1 MQNKKTLALVTIA
14 VVSAI
19 FALALYNE
27 NVKLKEQISSM
38 EMQYEKGVIEGVT
51 DFTLMII
58 DRLKTCQ
65 PVALMAEQES
75 TTVVDV
81 GCLRK
86 E

>member
-1 MQNKKTLALVTIA
+1 
-14 VVSAI
+14 
-19 FALALYNE
+19 
-27 NVKLKEQISSM
+27 
-38 EMQYEKGVIEGVT
+38 
-51 DFTLMII
+51 MIT

-65 PVALMAEQES
+65 PVALMAEEEP